1 MSEPNVVL
9 PRPSYSGK
17 VRDLY
22 EVTDDAH
29 GGRLLMVASDRM
41 SAFDVVLPTPI
52 PDKGKILTQLSLWWF
67 GQLASM
73 IDNHVI
79 TADVDAYPAPF
90 TGRPE
95 LAGRSIL
102 VRRLDM
108 VMVECVARAYLSG
121 SGTVQY
127 EASRSVSGVPLPD
140 GLTEGSKLPET
151 IFTPTTKGGPTNH
164 DEPMTYAQMVAEVGV
179 DRAAELRALTIEV
192 LDRGRAICEP
202 RGILLADTKVEFG
215 VTPAGQIILA
225 DEVLTPDSSR
235 FWPADRWEPGHAQPS
250 YDKQPLRDWLATLDW
265 DRSSPG
271 PDLPDEIVEATRA
284 RYVTA
289 YEKITGATWR

>member
-1 MSEPNVVL
+1 
-9 PRPSYSGK
+9 
-17 VRDLY
+17 
-22 EVTDDAH
+22 
-29 GGRLLMVASDRM
+29 
-41 SAFDVVLPTPI
+41 
-52 PDKGKILTQLSLWWF
+52 
-67 GQLASM
+67 M